1 MSMTSMEQTQDDT
14 ENGETTPPPKK
25 PLGLGVGAK
34 LYLSIGSMFV
44 ITVVAALVSIWAFGE
59 LKRAM
64 ESFAGEAIPAI
75 KTSLH
80 MSAESAGIAA
90 KAPEIVTAKNDE
102 ERAATESEIATLI
115 KKLEDEVRSL
125 GALDETVK
133 TQKLDMV
140 TSFHGGIIALGE
152 KMREKE
158 AVEARITQK
167 VTEMLSAHQD
177 FLKDLSPLV
186 DDANFNL
193 VITSEDTVD
202 SSSKLIKSL
211 LEGEVSYLQAGL
223 RVDASLR
230 ELLALL
236 IRTAANTELEA
247 IGPLEDAFV
256 AIRKTVREYETQL
269 PESEAAQSLKEFT
282 ENLISLGE
290 GEYSAFAIR
299 FKELDYNQ
307 SLSFQQTLDLK
318 SKREALDA
326 RLAELEGQFKTMV
339 EPVIDDATF
348 NLAVG
353 GDNLNANIRK
363 TITGLVN
370 GDVAKLQSMLQL
382 AAEANLMAGLLNSG
396 ATAPDISALNVLSGR
411 FNAAKGAVETAI
423 TAFRER
429 VQNDTIP
436 QLAGQIVSYGTGEE
450 SVFALREAQ
459 LEIEAAAVSA
469 LDDNRTAS
477 EIIQKEFAS
486 LVADA
491 ETAAAASESSAL
503 STIDDSENLLFVMV
517 GISAVAGLLIGWLL
531 VSRQVVQRISG
542 LAGTMGV
549 IADGDLDT
557 DVDTSGGDEIT
568 TMARTVEIFRD
579 NGREVER
586 LREEQQRAEARSA
599 EERRQAMLN
608 LADTFEQSVKAIV
621 DQVGLS
627 AREMEKSSEGMVNSS
642 EQVKMESSGVLT
654 IAETTSN
661 NVNTVAAAAEELS
674 ASVQEISTNISE
686 TSRVAQMAADKAQD
700 TDRIVTSLD
709 EESQKIGEVV
719 KLITDIA
726 EQTNLLALN
735 ATIEAARAGD
745 AGKGFAVVA
754 SEVKNLATQTAKA
767 TEEIS
772 AQINAVQMNTNQAVD
787 AIREIGNLIGDM
799 TEKMV
804 AVSSAVEEQG
814 ASTDEIARSTSE
826 AAQSTGQVSATMN
839 GMMNVAGEAGT
850 AADQVLSAAK
860 GVAGQAQSLDREV
873 KTFLQKVRSE

>member
-1 MSMTSMEQTQDDT
+1 MSMASMEQTKDYTDN
-14 ENGETTPPPKK
+14 EETAPRPKK
-25 PLGLGVGAK
+25 RLGLGVGGK

-64 ESFAGEAIPAI
+64 EGFAGEAIPAI

-80 MSAESAGIAA
+80 MSAESAGISA
-90 KAPEIVTAKNDE
+90 KAPEIVTAQSDE
-102 ERAATESEIATLI
+102 ERATTESEIEILI
-115 KKLEDEVRSL
+115 KKLEDEVRNL
-125 GALDETVK
+125 GALDETKK
-133 TQKLDMV
+133 TQKLDMIA
-140 TSFHGGIIALGE
+140 SFHGGIVALGD

-158 AVEARITQK
+158 AIEDRITQK
-167 VTEMLSAHQD
+167 VTAMLSAHQD

-211 LEGEVSYLQAGL
+211 LEGEVNYLQAGL
-223 RVDASLR
+223 RVGASLR
-230 ELLALL
+230 ELLALMV
-236 IRTAANTELEA
+236 RTAANTELEG
-247 IGPLEDAFV
+247 IQPLEESFLT
-256 AIRKTVREYETQL
+256 IRAAVREQLKQL
-269 PESEAAQSLKEFT
+269 PDTEAAQSLLDFT
-282 ENLISLGE
+282 ESLITLGE
-290 GEYSAFAIR
+290 GESSAFAIR

-307 SLSFQQTLDLK
+307 SLTFQETLDLK
-318 SKREALDA
+318 AKREALDA
-326 RLAELEGQFKTMV
+326 KLSELEELFKTKV

-353 GDNLNANIRK
+353 GDDLNANIRK

-382 AAEANLMAGLLNSG
+382 AAEANLLAGLLNSG

-411 FNAAKGAVETAI
+411 YNAAKGAVESAI
-423 TAFRER
+423 AVFKER
-429 VQNDTIP
+429 VDNDTIP
-436 QLAGQIVSYGTGEE
+436 QLAAQIVSYGAGEE
-450 SVFALREAQ
+450 SVFGLRQAQ
-459 LEIEAAAVSA
+459 LEIEAAALTA
-469 LDDNRTAS
+469 LDENRTAS
-477 EIIQKEFAS
+477 ENIQVEFAS

-491 ETAAAASESSAL
+491 ETAAAASETRAL
-503 STIDDSENLLFVMV
+503 STIGDSQNLLFAMV

-531 VSRQVVQRISG
+531 VSRQVVRRISG

-549 IADGDLDT
+549 IADGNLDT

-608 LADTFEQSVKAIV
+608 LADGFEQSVKAIV

-627 AREMEKSSEGMVNSS
+627 AQAMEKSSEGMVNSS

-772 AQINAVQMNTNQAVD
+772 AQINAVQLNTNQAVD

-839 GMMNVAGEAGT
+839 GMMTVAGEAGT

-873 KTFLQKVRSE
+873 KTFLEKVRNE

>member
-1 MSMTSMEQTQDDT
+1 MADVLHLDNTAAVPDDQ
-14 ENGETTPPPKK
+14 EDSAKKK
-25 PLGLGVGAK
+25 PWKLGVGGK
-34 LYLSIGSMFV
+34 LYFSLLAITIITLVAIGISIAAFVELQRTLNMF
-44 ITVVAALVSIWAFGE
+44 TGTS
-59 LKRAM
+59 
-64 ESFAGEAIPAI
+64 IPAI
-75 KTSLH
+75 KNSMALANTSASIAATAPALVSAPTQEQRDAIQENMRVGIEGLRARLETLTSLPEEQKDKLASQVSQIESTLTDLQWTIGRREELRGQMDELTKKIRQTH
-80 MSAESAGIAA
+80 ALFVAEAIPVVQQANATLEFRGDETISNAVSSIENLLEEEILQLESGLKVAANGHGMLAITARTSVAASEEEVDQLKETFGARSNDVYDAVNRLKDSDNANALREVALNLSLYGIGEKSVFDLRKKELIKNTLSYNEQFALKAKRDALQAEIAA
-90 KAPEIVTAKNDE
+90 LSDTFNAAIGPVTQEASFQLISGGEKLIGDIEGSISTLVNDDAGVIRNSLE
-102 ERAATESEIATLI
+102 LVAQANLVAGLLNAGAVSPDSEAIKQTNYQFMAAYDAMNA
-115 KKLEDEVRSL
+115 
-125 GALDETVK
+125 ALDE
-133 TQKLDMV
+133 
-140 TSFHGGIIALGE
+140 FRERGIDADAAEKAEQLGAFGNGAE
-152 KMREKE
+152 SVFEIRVELLSTE
-158 AVEARITQK
+158 AA
-167 VTEMLSAHQD
+167 A
-177 FLKDLSPLV
+177 
-186 DDANFNL
+186 
-193 VITSEDTVD
+193 
-202 SSSKLIKSL
+202 
-211 LEGEVSYLQAGL
+211 
-223 RVDASLR
+223 VDALNHSR
-230 ELLALL
+230 E
-236 IRTAANTELEA
+236 R
-247 IGPLEDAFV
+247 V
-256 AIRKTVREYETQL
+256 
-269 PESEAAQSLKEFT
+269 
-282 ENLISLGE
+282 
-290 GEYSAFAIR
+290 
-299 FKELDYNQ
+299 
-307 SLSFQQTLDLK
+307 
-318 SKREALDA
+318 
-326 RLAELEGQFKTMV
+326 AELVHEV
-339 EPVIDDATF
+339 ESLVAQAEQEATISEESAKSTIF
-348 NLAVG
+348 QSQQLLLAVG
-353 GDNLNANIRK
+353 GIS
-363 TITGLVN
+363 V
-370 GDVAKLQSMLQL
+370 
-382 AAEANLMAGLLNSG
+382 LLS
-396 ATAPDISALNVLSGR
+396 
-411 FNAAKGAVETAI
+411 
-423 TAFRER
+423 
-429 VQNDTIP
+429 
-436 QLAGQIVSYGTGEE
+436 
-450 SVFALREAQ
+450 
-459 LEIEAAAVSA
+459 
-469 LDDNRTAS
+469 
-477 EIIQKEFAS
+477 
-486 LVADA
+486 
-491 ETAAAASESSAL
+491 
-503 STIDDSENLLFVMV
+503 
-517 GISAVAGLLIGWLL
+517 LLIGWLL
-531 VSRQVVQRISG
+531 VSRQVVSRING
-542 LAGTMGV
+542 LASTMGV
-549 IADGDLDT
+549 IADGNLDT

-772 AQINAVQMNTNQAVD
+772 AQINAVQLNTNQAVD

-839 GMMNVAGEAGT
+839 GMMTVAGEAGT

-873 KTFLQKVRSE
+873 KTFLEKVRSDN